1 MISTMRAIANLF
13 VVAAAL
19 TPLMLSS
26 PAAAASPPQVA
37 YVSSTGSDSNEP
49 CTTAAQ
55 PCATVGTALLYIS
68 ATMGGVVSCIG
79 GTGPTNDTG
88 GIELLYPFEVTID
101 CPGGAF
107 LGNGANSFG
116 LELPGA
122 NQTLKIRH
130 LTFNL
135 ANSASGASAIVVQ
148 GSGNLILEDCV
159 FENGSG
165 VALDITPNGAFNLV
179 IRNTRISNSGAGI
192 LINPASG
199 GSVKASLDHVT
210 ITQNNGGGIKVETTN
225 GPVTLDIANSEI
237 TYNSGNGINVVGGAG
252 GQGRASIKTS
262 VISEN
267 GGAGVQSNGANSGLL
282 LQTTLLDENAAGA
295 TSVVGGGHISTYG
308 NNSIVGSAGSGFTA
322 PAPLQ

>member
-1 MISTMRAIANLF
+1 MISPMRAIAKLF
-13 VVAAAL
+13 VVATAL
-19 TPLMLSS
+19 TPLTLSS
-26 PAAAASPPQVA
+26 PAAASPPQVA
-37 YVSSTGSDSNEP
+37 YVSSTGSDGNS

-55 PCATVGTALLYIS
+55 PCATVGQALLFVIS
-68 ATMGGVVSCIG
+68 TNGGVVSCIG
-79 GTGPTNDTG
+79 GTGPKNDTG
-88 GIELLYPFEVTID
+88 GIGLDQPLELTID
-101 CPGGAF
+101 CPGGTF
-107 LGNGANSFG
+107 LGDGVNTFG
-116 LELPGA
+116 LHLSTA

-135 ANSASGASAIVVQ
+135 ANFASGASAILIS

-165 VALDITPNGAFNLV
+165 VALDITPNGSLNLV
-179 IRNTRISNSGAGI
+179 IRNTRISNTGAGI

-199 GSVKASLDHVT
+199 GSVKASFDHVT

-252 GQGRASIKTS
+252 GQGMASIKTS

-267 GGAGVQSNGANSGLL
+267 GAAGVQSNGANSAVL
-282 LQTTLLDENAAGA
+282 LQTTLLDENASGA
-295 TSVVGGGHISTYG
+295 TSVVGAGHISTYG
-308 NNSIVGSAGSGFTA
+308 NNSIVGSSGAGFTGT
-322 PAPLQ
+322 APLQ